1 MTNSKEKH
9 LWECSVCGCLIEDEE
24 APSIC
29 PLCENEDVFFI
40 KQEKTMK
47 FQEIKNNIFY
57 CGLNDC
63 DRRIFDE
70 LIPLEHGTSYN
81 SYLVKGSDKTA
92 IIDTMY
98 PPKTKEYLKNL
109 SDNGIEKV
117 DYIVANHGE
126 QDHSG
131 SIPALLEKYPNAV
144 VLTNPK
150 VAENI
155 KSMLLV
161 PEEKIRV
168 IADNEEVSLGD
179 KTLKFIFAPGVH
191 WPDTMFTY
199 IKEDNVICTCDFLG
213 AHYTFSDVFAIE
225 SKELE
230 HSAKRYYAEIMMP
243 FRMMSKKYT
252 AQIKA
257 MNVDMILPSHGPV
270 YTRPDY
276 ILDLYTDWTSD
287 VPKNLVVMPYVSMY
301 ESSKEMIDYLAQKL
315 NEEGIETFKF
325 DIVDG
330 DLGDLAM
337 TLVDAATIVMGTSMV
352 LAGAHPASVN
362 VAYLASVLRP
372 KAKFA
377 SLVGSYGW
385 GGKLFDLIIQLL
397 APLKLELIEP
407 LQVKG
412 KPKEEDFKKL
422 DEMAQSILEKHKS
435 IGLI

>member
-1 MTNSKEKH
+1 
-9 LWECSVCGCLIEDEE
+9 
-24 APSIC
+24 
-29 PLCENEDVFFI
+29 
-40 KQEKTMK
+40 MK

-70 LIPLEHGTSYN
+70 LIPLENGTSYN
-81 SYLVKGSDKTA
+81 SYLVKGSEKTA

-98 PPKTKEYLKNL
+98 PPKIDEYLKNF
-109 SDNGIEKV
+109 SDNNIEKV

-131 SIPALLEKYPNAV
+131 AIPTLLEKYPNAKV
-144 VLTNPK
+144 VTNPK
-150 VAENI
+150 VAANI

-161 PEEKIRV
+161 PADRIIE
-168 IADNEEVSLGD
+168 IADGDEVSLGD
-179 KTLKFIFAPGVH
+179 KTLKFVFAPGVH

-199 IKEDNVICTCDFLG
+199 IAEDNVLCTCDFLG
-213 AHYTFSDVFAIE
+213 AHYVFSDVFAKE

-243 FRMMSKKYT
+243 FKTMCRRYVEKIRSM
-252 AQIKA
+252 Q
-257 MNVDMILPSHGPV
+257 VDMILPSHGPV
-270 YTRPDY
+270 HTRPDY
-276 ILDLYTDWTSD
+276 ILDLYTDWTADS
-287 VPKNLVVMPYVSMY
+287 PKNLVVLPYVSMY
-301 ESSKEMIDYLAQKL
+301 ESTKEMIDYLSEKL
-315 NEEGIETFKF
+315 NNKGIETFEF

-337 TLVDAATIVMGTSMV
+337 ALVDAATIVIGTSMV
-352 LAGAHPASVN
+352 LAGPHPASVN

-385 GGKLFDLIIQLL
+385 GGKLFDLIAQML
-397 APLKLELIEP
+397 APLKLDLVEP

-422 DEMAQSILEKHKS
+422 DEMAESIYEKHKS
-435 IGLI
+435 IGLV

>member
-1 MTNSKEKH
+1 
-9 LWECSVCGCLIEDEE
+9 
-24 APSIC
+24 
-29 PLCENEDVFFI
+29 
-40 KQEKTMK
+40 MK

-81 SYLVKGSDKTA
+81 SYLVKGSEKTA

-98 PPKTKEYLKNL
+98 PPKTNEYLKRFAENQI
-109 SDNGIEKV
+109 GKV
-117 DYIVANHGE
+117 DYIIANHGE

-131 SIPALLEKYPNAV
+131 SIPALLEKYPNAI
-144 VLTNPK
+144 VLTNSK
-150 VAENI
+150 CAENI
-155 KSMLLV
+155 KNMLHV
-161 PEEKIRV
+161 PAEKIREV
-168 IADNEEVSLGD
+168 ADGEEISLGD

-213 AHYTFSDVFAIE
+213 AHYTFSDVFAVE

-230 HSAKRYYAEIMMP
+230 KSAKRYYAEIMMP
-243 FRMMSKKYT
+243 FRMMCKRYT
-252 AQIKA
+252 QMIKD

-270 YTRPDY
+270 YKNPSF
-276 ILDLYTDWTSD
+276 ILDLYADWTSD
-287 VPKNLVVMPYVSMY
+287 TPKNLVVLPYVSMY
-301 ESSKEMIDYLAQKL
+301 NSTMEMIDRLAEKL
-315 NEEGIETFKF
+315 NTEGIETFKF
-325 DIVDG
+325 DIVDD

-337 TLVDAATIVMGTSMV
+337 ALVDAATIVMGTSMV
-352 LAGAHPASVN
+352 LAGPHPMAVN

-377 SLVGSYGW
+377 SLIGSYGW
-385 GGKLFDLIIQLL
+385 GGKLFDIIVNLL
-397 APLKLELIEP
+397 APLKLDLIEP
-407 LQVKG
+407 IQIKG
-412 KPKEEDFKKL
+412 KPAEEDFKKV
-422 DEMAQSILEKHKS
+422 DEMAKTILEKHKS

>member
-1 MTNSKEKH
+1 
-9 LWECSVCGCLIEDEE
+9 
-24 APSIC
+24 
-29 PLCENEDVFFI
+29 
-40 KQEKTMK
+40 MK

-81 SYLVKGSDKTA
+81 SYLVKGSEKTA

-98 PPKTKEYLKNL
+98 PPKTKEYMKRLF
-109 SDNGIEKV
+109 DNQVGKV
-117 DYIVANHGE
+117 DYIIANHGE

-131 SIPALLEKYPNAV
+131 SIPALLEKYPNAI

-155 KSMLLV
+155 KNMLFV
-161 PEEKIRV
+161 PADRIRE
-168 IADNEEVSLGD
+168 IADGEEVSLGD

-213 AHYTFSDVFAIE
+213 AHYTFSDVFAQE

-243 FRMMSKKYT
+243 FRMMCQRYT
-252 AQIKA
+252 KMIKE

-270 YTRPDY
+270 YTNPSF
-276 ILDLYTDWTSD
+276 ILDLYTDWTCET
-287 VPKNLVVMPYVSMY
+287 PKNLVVMPYVSMY
-301 ESSKEMIDYLAQKL
+301 ESTKEMVDYLCEKL
-315 NEEGIETFKF
+315 EAKGVKTFKF

-337 TLVDAATIVMGTSMV
+337 SLVDAATIVMGTSMV
-352 LAGAHPASVN
+352 LAGPHPMAVN
-362 VAYLASVLRP
+362 VAYLAAVLRP

-377 SLVGSYGW
+377 SIIGSYGW
-385 GGKLFDLIIQLL
+385 GGKLFDVILNMLS
-397 APLKLELIEP
+397 PLKLDLIDP
-407 LQVKG
+407 IQVKG
-412 KPKEEDFKKL
+412 KPTGETFLEL
-422 DEMAQSILEKHKS
+422 DKMADAIVEKHKS
-435 IGLI
+435 IGIL

>member
-1 MTNSKEKH
+1 
-9 LWECSVCGCLIEDEE
+9 
-24 APSIC
+24 
-29 PLCENEDVFFI
+29 
-40 KQEKTMK
+40 MK

-81 SYLVKGSDKTA
+81 SYLVKGSEKTA

-98 PPKTKEYLKNL
+98 PPKTKEYMKRLF
-109 SDNGIEKV
+109 DNQVGKV
-117 DYIVANHGE
+117 DYIIANHGE

-131 SIPALLEKYPNAV
+131 SIPALLAKYPNAI

-155 KSMLLV
+155 KNMLFV
-161 PEEKIRV
+161 PAERIRE
-168 IADNEEVSLGD
+168 IADGEEVSLGD

-213 AHYTFSDVFAIE
+213 AHYTFSDVFAVE

-243 FRMMSKKYT
+243 FRMMCQRYT
-252 AQIKA
+252 KMIKE

-270 YTRPDY
+270 YTNPNY

-287 VPKNLVVMPYVSMY
+287 TPKNLVVMPYVSMY
-301 ESSKEMIDYLAQKL
+301 ESTKEMVEHLSDKL
-315 NEEGIETFKF
+315 EAKGVKTFKF

-337 TLVDAATIVMGTSMV
+337 ALVDAATIVLGTSMV
-352 LAGAHPASVN
+352 LAGPHPMAVN
-362 VAYLASVLRP
+362 IAYLASVLRP

-377 SLVGSYGW
+377 TIIGSYGW
-385 GGKLFDLIIQLL
+385 GGKLFDVIVNLL
-397 APLKLELIEP
+397 APLKLDLIDP
-407 LQVKG
+407 IQVKG
-412 KPKEEDFKKL
+412 KPTAETFLEL
-422 DEMAQSILEKHKS
+422 DKMADAIVEKHKS
-435 IGLI
+435 TGIL

>member
-1 MTNSKEKH
+1 
-9 LWECSVCGCLIEDEE
+9 
-24 APSIC
+24 
-29 PLCENEDVFFI
+29 
-40 KQEKTMK
+40 MK

-81 SYLVKGSDKTA
+81 SYLVKGSEKTA

-98 PPKTKEYLKNL
+98 PPKTKEYMKRLF
-109 SDNGIEKV
+109 DNQVGKV
-117 DYIVANHGE
+117 DYIIANHGE

-131 SIPALLEKYPNAV
+131 SIPALLEKYPNAI

-155 KSMLLV
+155 KNMLFV
-161 PEEKIRV
+161 PAERIRE
-168 IADNEEVSLGD
+168 IADGEEVSLGD

-213 AHYTFSDVFAIE
+213 AHYTFSDVFAVE

-243 FRMMSKKYT
+243 FRMMCQRYT
-252 AQIKA
+252 KMIKE

-270 YTRPDY
+270 YTNPNY

-287 VPKNLVVMPYVSMY
+287 TPKNLVVMPYVSMY
-301 ESSKEMIDYLAQKL
+301 ESTKEMVDHLSEKL
-315 NEEGIETFKF
+315 EAKGVKTFKF

-337 TLVDAATIVMGTSMV
+337 ALVDAATIVLGTSMV
-352 LAGAHPASVN
+352 LAGPHPMAVN
-362 VAYLASVLRP
+362 IAYLASVLRP

-377 SLVGSYGW
+377 TIIGSYGW
-385 GGKLFDLIIQLL
+385 GGKLCDVIVNMLS
-397 APLKLELIEP
+397 PLKLDLIDP
-407 LQVKG
+407 IQVKG
-412 KPKEEDFKKL
+412 KPTAETFLEL
-422 DEMAQSILEKHKS
+422 DKMADSIVEKHKS
-435 IGLI
+435 IGIL

>member
-1 MTNSKEKH
+1 
-9 LWECSVCGCLIEDEE
+9 
-24 APSIC
+24 
-29 PLCENEDVFFI
+29 
-40 KQEKTMK
+40 MK

-81 SYLVKGSDKTA
+81 SYLVKGSEKTA

-98 PPKTKEYLKNL
+98 PPKTKEYLKRL
-109 SDNGIEKV
+109 SDNQIGKV
-117 DYIVANHGE
+117 DYIIANHGE

-131 SIPALLEKYPNAV
+131 SIPALLEKYPNAI

-155 KSMLLV
+155 KNMLFV

-168 IADNEEVSLGD
+168 IADGEEVSLGD

-199 IKEDNVICTCDFLG
+199 VKEDNVIFTCDFLG
-213 AHYTFSDVFAIE
+213 AHFTFSDVFAPE
-225 SKELE
+225 SVELE
-230 HSAKRYYAEIMMP
+230 KSAKRYYAEIMMP
-243 FRMMSKKYT
+243 FRIMSKKYT
-252 AQIKA
+252 KMIKD

-270 YTRPDY
+270 YKNPDF

-287 VPKNLVVMPYVSMY
+287 APKNLVALPYVSMY
-301 ESSKEMIDYLAQKL
+301 ESTKEMIDYLSEKL
-315 NEEGIETFKF
+315 EAKGIKTFKF
-325 DIVDG
+325 DMVED

-337 TLVDAATIVMGTSMV
+337 TLVDAGTIVMGTSMV
-352 LAGAHPASVN
+352 LAGPHPVSVN
-362 VAYLASVLRP
+362 VAYIASVLRP

-385 GGKLFDLIIQLL
+385 GGKLFDLIAQIL
-397 APLKLELIEP
+397 APLKLDLIEP
-407 LQVKG
+407 LQIKG
-412 KPKEEDFKKL
+412 KLKEEDYKKL
-422 DEMAQSILEKHKS
+422 DEMAESIFEKHKS

>member
-1 MTNSKEKH
+1 
-9 LWECSVCGCLIEDEE
+9 
-24 APSIC
+24 
-29 PLCENEDVFFI
+29 
-40 KQEKTMK
+40 MK
-47 FQEIKNNIFY
+47 FQEIKNNIYY

-81 SYLVKGSDKTA
+81 SYLVNGSEKTA

-98 PPKTKEYLKNL
+98 PPKTNEYIKSHVENQL
-109 SDNGIEKV
+109 GKV

-150 VAENI
+150 CAENI
-155 KSMLLV
+155 KSMLHV

-168 IADNEEVSLGD
+168 VSDGEEVSLGD

-213 AHYTFSDVFAIE
+213 AHYTFSDVFAVE
-225 SKELE
+225 SEELYK
-230 HSAKRYYAEIMMP
+230 SAKRYYAEIMMP
-243 FRMMSKKYT
+243 FRTMCKRYT
-252 AQIKA
+252 KMIQD

-270 YTRPDY
+270 YKNPKY
-276 ILDLYTDWTSD
+276 ILDAYADWTAD
-287 VPKNLVVMPYVSMY
+287 EPKNLVVMPYVSMY
-301 ESSKEMIDYLAQKL
+301 NSTKEMIDYLSDKL
-315 NEEGIETFKF
+315 EAKGVKTFKF
-325 DIVDG
+325 DIVDD

-337 TLVDAATIVMGTSMV
+337 QLVDAATIAMGTSMV
-352 LAGAHPASVN
+352 LAGPHPMAVN
-362 VAYLASVLRP
+362 VAYLAAVLRP

-377 SLVGSYGW
+377 TLLGSYGW
-385 GGKLFDLIIQLL
+385 GGKLFDVIADML
-397 APLKLELIEP
+397 APLKLDLVEP
-407 LQVKG
+407 LQIKG
-412 KPKEEDFKKL
+412 KPTADDFKKL
-422 DEMAQSILEKHKS
+422 DVMAESIYEKHKS
-435 IGLI
+435 IGIV